1 MKKLIYLILL
11 SITIIACN
19 QEQRYFAESNETN
32 TLKEGI
38 AAYEAGDWDTWVTH
52 FADTAKIYVNSS
64 EPMNVSERVASL
76 KEMSGAMSSYGFDHD
91 EAHIEM
97 VVDKNDETWVYF
109 WGLHNG
115 TIAANNKTLAIP
127 VHIAVRFADGKI
139 VAEHVY
145 YDGTELNAEFAAL
158 AAAAAASA
166 EEAEDG
172 DGE

>member
-11 SITIIACN
+11 SITVIACN

-115 TIAANNKTLAIP
+115 TIAAGSYA
-127 VHIAVRFADGKI
+127 RQDGGAYVVLEEGDTI
-139 VAEHVY
+139 VMQDEA
-145 YDGTELNAEFAAL
+145 GSSFSTICTFELFKKE
-158 AAAAAASA
+158 
-166 EEAEDG
+166 G
-172 DGE
+172 V